1 MDRLKFNNLVIT
13 NKKVIQKARAQTIA
27 KLVQKLRKTKD
38 VLAKNPDSEKEKI
51 RLRKN
56 SECLSQ
62 LKALKCLDIVRQSL
76 LQEGTNPNAVIANER
91 STPDELGIAM
101 LRLNKLMHG
110 LVDTFVETLKLTTDK
125 EAKWREE
132 ILETSKRRVKIE
144 RTEER
149 KRKRKELKEQKAQTK
164 NRLEWLEQ
172 NKVPGAEVPPTAAE
186 DTSTIEGAQVEKQE
200 TSEIET
206 PAKTEKPTALNKE
219 KKDKKVANKEKN
231 LRKDKPFSKKDE
243 MPGPATP
250 KPVFNKE
257 SVEKVNENST
267 KPQKEVK
274 PKEPKPKPVERK
286 PAKEQKPK
294 PRPERQPSI
303 EEDEEEPT
311 PDSNRPTHVV
321 DPFFI
326 TESGQPYLSTAVV
339 LSGDNDSEAE
349 EEQKPPP
356 VKKFRH
362 EERRTNTYRERPERQ
377 QEFKAKKPTDDRHPS
392 WLAKQQQKPII
403 GDFKGKKITFG
414 DDGQAAEITAPK
426 INHSTATAP
435 PSSTDGMH
443 PSWVAKQKF
452 KPKIAA
458 FQGTKIKFDD
468 E

>member
-13 NKKVIQKARAQTIA
+13 NKKLIQKARAQTIA

-51 RLRKN
+51 RLRKS
-56 SECLSQ
+56 SECLTQ
-62 LKALKCLDIVRQSL
+62 LKSLKCLEIVRQSL

-110 LVDTFVETLKLTTDK
+110 LVDTFAKTLKLSADR

-149 KRKRKELKEQKAQTK
+149 KRKRKELKEQKALAK

-172 NKVPGAEVPPTAAE
+172 NKVAGSAVEEAPTLQFDQE
-186 DTSTIEGAQVEKQE
+186 EKVETFQSTI
-200 TSEIET
+200 
-206 PAKTEKPTALNKE
+206 KPEANQALPKE
-219 KKDKKVANKEKN
+219 KKEKKVKDKKLKVEKSLSTKDKQSKSDKSVQRSKKESVKKANKEQAI
-231 LRKDKPFSKKDE
+231 F
-243 MPGPATP
+243 
-250 KPVFNKE
+250 KE
-257 SVEKVNENST
+257 NQ
-267 KPQKEVK
+267 PQQEVK
-274 PKEPKPKPVERK
+274 SKEPKPKPLERK
-286 PAKEQKPK
+286 AAKQQKV
-294 PRPERQPSI
+294 RPQVEKQLSI
-303 EEDEEEPT
+303 DEEEEPKV
-311 PDSNRPTHVV
+311 DNNRPTHVE

-349 EEQKPPP
+349 EEERPPTA
-356 VKKFRH
+356 KKFRN
-362 EERRTNTYRERPERQ
+362 EERRTNTYREKPERQ
-377 QEFKAKKPTDDRHPS
+377 SEFKARKPADDRHPS
-392 WLAKQQQKPII
+392 WLAKQQQTPII

-414 DDGQAAEITAPK
+414 EDGEASEIKTPIVNPLAS
-426 INHSTATAP
+426 STNT
-435 PSSTDGMH
+435 PSSNEGMH

-458 FQGTKIKFDD
+458 FQGTKIKFDED
-468 E
+468 